1 LLNCILEGGLFS
13 IFGSSHPVDDAAL
26 TDEDVLAEENLV
38 KEQAAN
44 NEVDPGIAVQ
54 IRGLRKTYPGSFSM
68 GCCKCRTTKPFHSVK
83 VSYLL
88 ADSKY
93 MHVSKFLSLMA

>member
-1 LLNCILEGGLFS
+1 LLNCITEGGLFS
-13 IFGSSHPVDDAAL
+13 FFGSSHPVEDAAL
-26 TDEDVLAEENLV
+26 ADEDVLAEENLV

-44 NEVDPGIAVQ
+44 NEVDPGVAVQ
-54 IRGLRKTYPGSFSM
+54 IRGLRKTYPGSFNM

-88 ADSKY
+88 ASC
-93 MHVSKFLSLMA
+93 LN